1 MAVVLVLDVKEDK
14 LRVAECKEL
23 EDFYRELDADMLD
36 IARRN
41 IGGKAYDIF
50 VDDIGLFRENP
61 VVSAITKDLEPMLVG
76 NLIFANHDVEGNT
89 TSLTDEDMARILG
102 NIVQVSTKNRPAGYK
117 AVLCEY

>member
-1 MAVVLVLDVKEDK
+1 MATVLVLDVNADK
-14 LRVAECKEL
+14 LRVAECIEL
-23 EDFYRELDADMLD
+23 EDFYRELDADMFD
-36 IARRN
+36 IAQRN